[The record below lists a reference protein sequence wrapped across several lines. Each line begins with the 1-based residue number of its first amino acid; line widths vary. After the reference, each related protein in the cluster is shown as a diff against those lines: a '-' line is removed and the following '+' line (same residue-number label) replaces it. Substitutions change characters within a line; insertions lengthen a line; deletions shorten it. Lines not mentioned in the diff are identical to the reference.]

1 MTESGLTEPI
11 TQPWQLEATGPAT
24 LAQVMEEEEQRVAR
38 GEVTRL
44 RPLPT
49 GFDPLD
55 EVLNGGLRP
64 GELLVIG
71 GPFGVG
77 KTIWGLQVAR
87 NAVHA
92 DPGAVAVYICYEH
105 DREHLLQ
112 RLLCLESAESAG
124 RAEALTLSALAKTT
138 FAAADGVGLISRL
151 RRVARYAPAVDAVQA
166 YADRLVLVK
175 ASGDLSTLDRV
186 RHWVEDIASS
196 GPEKLLVVVDY
207 LQKIPVNWGE
217 LQPETEV
224 TTFLTQGLKEMAMTL
239 GVRVIAIV
247 ASDRTG
253 LKSKRMRL
261 SDLRG
266 SSAVQYEA
274 DVGLILNNKWA
285 IISREHLVYN
295 PAQAEAMRNY
305 VVLSVEKNRAG
316 RNTVDME
323 YLLDAAHFRIVSKG
337 DFVRERLVDDKVVLA

>member
-1 MTESGLTEPI
+1 MTESGRTQPI
-11 TQPWQLEATGPAT
+11 TQPWQLAATGPAT
-24 LAQVMEEEEQRVAR
+24 LAEVMEQEEQRVAR

-49 GFDPLD
+49 GFEPLD

-87 NAVHA
+87 NTVHA
-92 DPGAVAVYICYEH
+92 DPHAIALYICYEH

-112 RLLCLESAESAG
+112 RLLCLESAQAG
-124 RAEALTLSALAKTT
+124 GRTEPLTLATLAKMT
-138 FAAADGVGLISRL
+138 FEAADGVGLISRL
-151 RRVARYAPAVDAVQA
+151 RRVPRFAPAVEAVQG
-166 YADRLVLVK
+166 YAERLVLVK
-175 ASGDLSTLDRV
+175 ASGDLSTLEQIRT
-186 RHWVEDIASS
+186 WVDEAAVV
-196 GPEKLLVVVDY
+196 GPERLLVVVDY

-224 TTFLTQGLKEMAMTL
+224 TTFLTQGLKEMAMAR
-239 GVRVIAIV
+239 GARVVAIV

-261 SDLRG
+261 SDMRG

-274 DVGLILNNKWA
+274 DVGLILNNKWS
-285 IISREHLVYN
+285 IVSREHLVYN
-295 PAQAEAMRNY
+295 PAQAETMRNY

-316 RNTVDME
+316 RSTVDME
-323 YLLDAAHFRIVSKG
+323 HLLDAAHFRIAPRG